1 MSYADC
7 SLEVTQWPDDP
18 FAFGQKLGSQ
28 DWVITGT
35 GNSISKAWKGR
46 GCWFQIL
53 KSFLV
58 LDKLNCLK
66 FNRGKWRVLH
76 LRKNNPSPAQGTDL
90 PEISSAEKGLSV
102 LVDSKLSMSQQCP
115 GWQEGIWESIAS
127 LSREV
132 QPQAAVETGSAGPRR
147 SWTNS
152 LTVEGFSAHWCG
164 KHWLETWNIS
174 PLFPIFVQLKLE
186 C

>member
-1 MSYADC
+1 MPYADC

-115 GWQEGIWESIAS
+115 GWQEGIWGTSGRALPACQGRCS
-127 LSREV
+127 HRQLWRQDQQV
-132 QPQAAVETGSAGPRR
+132 QGGAEQI
-147 SWTNS
+147 
-152 LTVEGFSAHWCG
+152 HW
-164 KHWLETWNIS
+164 
-174 PLFPIFVQLKLE
+174 Q
-186 C
+186 